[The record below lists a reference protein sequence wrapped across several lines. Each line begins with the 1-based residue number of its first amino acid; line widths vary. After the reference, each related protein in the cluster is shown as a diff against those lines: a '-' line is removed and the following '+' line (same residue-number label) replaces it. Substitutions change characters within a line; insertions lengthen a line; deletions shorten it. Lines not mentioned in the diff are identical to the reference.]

1 MFTRMLDHTV
11 KPGKVEEFNRLVRD
25 ELFPVLR
32 HQGGFLDAMVLVSE
46 TEPDNIVLM
55 TYWDDR
61 ACAEDFERE
70 QFPAVL
76 DKLER
81 LLKSEP
87 LVRTFEV
94 EHSTVRL
101 IAAGRAA

>member
-1 MFTRMLDHTV
+1 MFTRMLDYTV

-25 ELFPVLR
+25 ELFPILR
-32 HQGGFLDAMVLVSE
+32 HQGGFLDAIVLVSD
-46 TEPDNIVLM
+46 TEPDNIILLN
-55 TYWDDR
+55 YWDDR
-61 ACAEDFERE
+61 TCADNFERE

-76 DKLER
+76 DKLEH

-87 LVRTFEV
+87 VVRTFEV